1 MIVLIRLLLP
11 ALLVVLGWWGL
22 KRLKQR
28 YNLNQQQFTWL
39 VVISAVA
46 AAVLVLI
53 MLGRLPVQAI
63 MAPIAFLATFAM
75 RNAHWLIQL
84 LSVWRSRSG
93 GATRVGGN
101 GEQSGD
107 GESAIK
113 TAWLNMTLNH
123 RTADMDGTVRQGAY
137 EDRKLSS
144 MDLPELLSLASE
156 CRDDNDSLQ
165 LLEAYLDRR
174 FPEWRE
180 QYSSADHTGYEETDG
195 STGESDSSNTGHGST
210 GQGKRYRPASTGMTE
225 ALALEILG
233 LQPGVDRKAVTEAH
247 RRLMQKLHPDRGGSD
262 YLAKRINE
270 ARDYLISRL

>member
-11 ALLVVLGWWGL
+11 ALLLILGWWGL
-22 KRLKQR
+22 KRMKQR
-28 YNLNQQQFTWL
+28 YNLNQQQFNWL
-39 VVISAVA
+39 VLIAAVA
-46 AAVLVLI
+46 AVVLVLI

-93 GATRVGGN
+93 GATRVGGG
-101 GEQSGD
+101 GEQSQE
-107 GESAIK
+107 GESGIN

-123 RTADMDGTVRQGAY
+123 RTAEMDGTVRQGVY
-137 EDRKLSS
+137 EGRKLST
-144 MDLPELLSLASE
+144 MALPELIDLASA
-156 CRDDNDSLQ
+156 CQDDSDSLQ

-180 QYSSADHTGYEETDG
+180 QYSDAGHQGSGGSADG
-195 STGESDSSNTGHGST
+195 SNSHRNGAGQSPGQHPDS
-210 GQGKRYRPASTGMTE
+210 AGMTE

-233 LQPGVDRKAVTEAH
+233 LQAGADRQAITDAH

-270 ARDYLISRL
+270 ARDYLLARL

>member
-174 FPEWRE
+174 FPDWRE
-180 QYSSADHTGYEETDG
+180 QYGDANYQ
-195 STGESDSSNTGHGST
+195 GESGEEGHHQRRGARHGEGGNRESNS
-210 GQGKRYRPASTGMTE
+210 MTE

-233 LQPGVDRKAVTEAH
+233 LPHGADRQAITGAH

-270 ARDYLISRL
+270 ARDYLLDQL